1 MFFLFSYVWFYGKII
16 FMNRVNIKPEMLNWA
31 YERSGKSADALRK
44 RFPKFDLWNSGEDSP
59 TLKQLEGFAKATYTP
74 VGFFFLQNLPIE
86 VIPIP
91 DFRTVGSGYIGHPS
105 PDLLDTVYICQQ
117 RQEWYR
123 EFVRS
128 TGEKPVPFVGSVSQ
142 TNNIE
147 KIAESMRH
155 TLGFDIEAR
164 RKMPT
169 WSDAL
174 RRFIEQADAL
184 GVLVMVSGVV
194 GSNNRRKLD
203 PQEFRGFALA
213 DNSAPLVFI
222 NGSDTKAAQMFTLA
236 HELAH
241 IWLGQ
246 SAVSDAQAVRIP
258 ENQIERW
265 CNLTAAELLVP
276 LTALRSEYKKN
287 DKLSDEINRLARYFK
302 VSTLVVLRRIH
313 DAGGITKERFWQAY
327 YEELERL
334 GNLPSGSGG
343 NFYLTQA
350 ARVSKRFARALV
362 VSTLEGQTLHRDAFR
377 MLGFSKL
384 ETFRDLGRSLGVA

>member
-1 MFFLFSYVWFYGKII
+1 
-16 FMNRVNIKPEMLNWA
+16 MNRVNIKPEMLNWA

-105 PDLLDTVYICQQ
+105 PELLDTVYICQQ

-164 RKMPT
+164 RKMPA